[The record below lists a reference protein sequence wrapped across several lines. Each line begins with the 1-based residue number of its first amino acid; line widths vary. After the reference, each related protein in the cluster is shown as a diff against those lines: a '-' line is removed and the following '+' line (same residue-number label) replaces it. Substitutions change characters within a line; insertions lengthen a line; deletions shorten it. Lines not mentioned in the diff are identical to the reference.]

1 MHKIQAISKKPRTGR
16 PGPSRTLWLAPLSL
30 LLLPACTPLTIAPG
44 TPEAQVRERFGSP
57 SAVYRLPGTPE
68 ESRLEYDTGPTG
80 QRTYMVDVGPDGR
93 TVKAWQALTREHFDS
108 VRPGVDT
115 VDSVRRE
122 FGQPKHIRASFHL
135 GPGYTVWE
143 YPYSEAEIWNSLVS
157 ITFDPKGTVR
167 YVENGQDPR
176 LILNR

>member
-1 MHKIQAISKKPRTGR
+1 
-16 PGPSRTLWLAPLSL
+16 WLAPLSL
-30 LLLPACTPLTIAPG
+30 LLLAACSPLTVAPG

-57 SAVYRLPGTPE
+57 SAVYRLPGTPAE
-68 ESRLEYDTGPTG
+68 TRLEYDTGPTG
-80 QRTYMVDVGPDGR
+80 QRTYMVDFGPDDR
-93 TVKAWQALTREHFDS
+93 AVKAWQALTREHFDQ
-108 VRPGVDT
+108 VQPGVDT
-115 VDSVRRE
+115 TDSVRRE
-122 FGQPKHIRASFHL
+122 FGQPKLIRPSFHL

-176 LILNR
+176 LILNK